1 MLNIVLDNEIVLGL
15 LSKSSNDTQH
25 CFVRLQKSPIR
36 FWLPC
41 CLLSF
46 LETQLR
52 SANYHPLTHLLH
64 NQEVELLSSLAA
76 HWHEIPVD
84 CTNKTQALM
93 SLDAAILPGA
103 TIIWTADPN
112 FISIHPDIEWGD
124 HEFVYSML
132 AQYEDEP
139 LLVDLVSQQLQ
150 LRPSLEKHIFN
161 VFKHGQYLAGKE
173 VKQLEQELSAYVGAS
188 HCVTTANSTDALL
201 IALMAIEVQ
210 AGNEVIISPFNT
222 IATAQMVVLLGAKP
236 VFVDIDPDT
245 YNLDQQHLEA
255 VINHKTKAIIAS
267 NLYGQCADFNS
278 INDIAKQH
286 GLVVI
291 EDATQSFGATY
302 HGLKSGQLATISYTS
317 FSPFQ
322 TLGTYGEGG
331 ACFTNDDPLADRIQ
345 QLQQHQENNTLIGI
359 NSHLNTLQA
368 SLLLAKLAVFPTEL
382 ENRLKIAQTYNQLLA
397 EVSSVKIPQI
407 ASYNTSVYT
416 YYTIAVTNRKRLQQ
430 KLQQRDNIPT
440 AMYYSTPLHLQPI
453 FAYLRYQPGFFP
465 VTEQASQQVLNLPMH
480 PYLLEEMQ
488 TQIVTLI
495 KSGW

>member
-52 SANYHPLTHLLH
+52 SANYHSLTTLL
-64 NQEVELLSSLAA
+64 NTQEVELLSSLAA
-76 HWHEIPVD
+76 HWHEIPTD
-84 CTNKTQALM
+84 CTHKTQALM
-93 SLDAAILPGA
+93 SLDAATLPGA
-103 TIIWTADPN
+103 TIIWTTDPN
-112 FISIHPDIEWGD
+112 FVSIHSDIEWGD

-150 LRPSLEKHIFN
+150 LRPLIEKRIFN
-161 VFKHGQYLAGKE
+161 VLKHGQYLAGQE
-173 VKQLEQELSAYVGAS
+173 VKQLEQELSAYVGTS
-188 HCVTTANSTDALL
+188 HCFTTANSNDALL
-201 IALMAIEVQ
+201 IALMAIGVQ
-210 AGNEVIISPFNT
+210 AGNEVIVSPFNT
-222 IATAQMVVLLGAKP
+222 MASAEIIALLGAKP
-236 VFVDIDPDT
+236 VFVDIDPHT
-245 YNLDQQHLEA
+245 YNLNPQQLEA
-255 VINHKTKAIIAS
+255 VINHKTRAIIAS

-317 FSPFQ
+317 FAPFQ

-331 ACFTNDDPLADRIQ
+331 ACFTNNEELAARIQ
-345 QLQQHQENNTLIGI
+345 QLRQHQEDNNLIGL

-368 SLLLAKLAVFPTEL
+368 SLLLAKLVAFPTEL
-382 ENRLKIAQTYNQLLA
+382 ENRLEAAQIYNQLLA
-397 EVSSVKIPQI
+397 EVSSVQIPQI

-416 YYTIAVTNRKRLQQ
+416 HYTIAVTNRNQLQQ
-430 KLQQRDNIPT
+430 TLQQRDNIPST
-440 AMYYSTPLHLQPI
+440 RYYSTPLHLQPI
-453 FAYLRYQPGFFP
+453 FAYLQYQAGSFP
-465 VTEQASQQVLNLPMH
+465 VAEQASQQVLNLPMH

-488 TQIVTLI
+488 TQIVMLI